1 MCRLRAVREV
11 PSSRRSV
18 TVGGPRPTWPTART
32 SNLPRMGTLRLD
44 HLVVGATDEWT
55 SATFLAEMFD
65 LRAPE
70 SYGPF
75 AAVDVGSTQIL
86 FGSKQKFPGEFRHHL
101 SFVVTDDEFDSI
113 MDRLRDRGI
122 QFFADPFGEKPG
134 EINDRTGRGVY
145 FRDPDGHSWEAMT
158 QTDRGLL

>member
-1 MCRLRAVREV
+1 MVHV
-11 PSSRRSV
+11 V
-18 TVGGPRPTWPTART
+18 
-32 SNLPRMGTLRLD
+32 GTLGLD
-44 HLVVGATDEWT
+44 HLVVGATDKWK
-55 SATFLAEMFD
+55 SASFLAEMFSLPD
-65 LRAPE
+65 PE

-75 AAVDVGSTQIL
+75 AAVEVGPTQIL
-86 FGSKQKFPGEFRHHL
+86 FGSKKVFTGDFRHHL

-122 QFFADPFGEKPG
+122 QYFADPFGERPD
-134 EINDRTGRGVY
+134 EINHRTGRGVY